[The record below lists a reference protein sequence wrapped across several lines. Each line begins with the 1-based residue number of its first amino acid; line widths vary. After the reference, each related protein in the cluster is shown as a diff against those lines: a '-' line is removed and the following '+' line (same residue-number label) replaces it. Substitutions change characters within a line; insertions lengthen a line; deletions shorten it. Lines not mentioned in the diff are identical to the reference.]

1 MADTALF
8 SDTEKPHVLVVDDD
22 DRIRKLLSRYLRDQ
36 GFIVATAKDAAD
48 AGEVMKVALFD
59 AMVVDVMMPG
69 ETGFEFTKRLRKMS
83 DIPVLLLTA
92 LGETTDRITGLE
104 AGADD
109 YLPKPFEPKELL
121 LRLKA
126 ILRRRDKIPQAVTT
140 FRLGKWEYD
149 PDLNELRT
157 ADETLRLTSVEAN
170 LLENLAKHPG
180 KILSREELARLCGL
194 DGNDRTID
202 VQVTRLRR
210 KIEDDSKVP
219 RYLQTIRGQGY
230 MLRVDASVGDQV

>member
-1 MADTALF
+1 MAEAALF

-22 DRIRKLLSRYLRDQ
+22 DRIRQLLSRYLREQ
-36 GFIVATAKDAAD
+36 GFVIATAKDAAE
-48 AGEVMKVALFD
+48 AEAIMKVALFD
-59 AMVVDVMMPG
+59 ALIVDVMMPG
-69 ETGFEFTKRLRKMS
+69 ETGFEFTQKLRQRS
-83 DIPVLLLTA
+83 DLPVLLLTA
-92 LGETTDRITGLE
+92 LGETTNRITGLE

-109 YLPKPFEPKELL
+109 YLAKPFEPKELL

-149 PDLNELRT
+149 PDLDELRSG
-157 ADETLRLTSVEAN
+157 DEMVRLTSVEAN
-170 LLENLAKHPG
+170 LLENLAKHAG
-180 KILSREELARLCGL
+180 KILSRDELARLCGL

-210 KIEDDSKVP
+210 KIEDDSRVP

-230 MLRVDASVGDQV
+230 MLRLDSGPEGDA

>member
-1 MADTALF
+1 MAETALF
-8 SDTEKPHVLVVDDD
+8 GDAEKPHILVVDDD
-22 DRIRKLLSRYLRDQ
+22 DRIRQLLSRYLREN
-36 GFIVATAKDAAD
+36 GFIVATAKDA
-48 AGEVMKVALFD
+48 FD
-59 AMVVDVMMPG
+59 AEALMKLTLYDALVVDVMMPG
-69 ETGFEFTKRLRKMS
+69 RTGFEFTTDLRKSS
-83 DIPVLLLTA
+83 DMPVLLLTA
-92 LGETTDRITGLE
+92 LGETSDRISGLE

-140 FRLGKWEYD
+140 FRMGKWTYD
-149 PDLNELRT
+149 PELNELT
-157 ADETLRLTSVEAN
+157 SGDETQRLTSVESN
-170 LLENLAKHPG
+170 LLENLAKHAG
-180 KILSREELARLCGL
+180 KVLSREELARLCGL

-230 MLRVDASVGDQV
+230 MLRVDNE